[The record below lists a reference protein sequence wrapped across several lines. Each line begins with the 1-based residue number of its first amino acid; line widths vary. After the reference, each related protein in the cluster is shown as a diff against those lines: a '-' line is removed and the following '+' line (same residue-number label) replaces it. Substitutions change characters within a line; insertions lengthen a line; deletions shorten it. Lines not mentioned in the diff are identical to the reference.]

1 MTPQEA
7 KNLKIGIGVVV
18 GIGIIYLLTKNGNDG
33 SGSTN
38 DPTGNGTIVN
48 PGTIQ
53 FNAKNIAN
61 GLLEA
66 MRYTGTDEEEV
77 QNLLR
82 TVTQQQ
88 FGLVV
93 TAFGKPQYNKTLGNQ
108 QNPTAWF
115 DELPFVGLKDW
126 LKNELSTT
134 EYATLR
140 LKYPLYL

>member
-1 MTPQEA
+1 MTPQEV
-7 KNLKIGIGVVV
+7 KNIKIGIGVVV
-18 GIGIIYLLTKNGNDG
+18 GLGIIYLLARKGNDG
-33 SGSTN
+33 SGTPN
-38 DPTGNGTIVN
+38 DPTGNGTIIN

-61 GLLEA
+61 GLYEA
-66 MRYTGTDEEEV
+66 MRYTGTDEEEI
-77 QNLLR
+77 QALLR

-93 TAFGKPQYNKTLGNQ
+93 QAFGKPQYNKTLGNQ

-115 DELPFVGLKDW
+115 DQLPFVGLKDW